1 MPEIDK
7 RIHARAEEILDPL
20 LRAHGRDP
28 ADYTSSEY
36 TLACKKA
43 EDEMPP
49 PDVVADETL
58 VARIERLEA
67 RAGLRRPA
75 TPIRSGIVKRI
86 GDDRWLL
93 GNREMTTE
101 ELDQDLDRQGK
112 LAEERNQLDRE
123 LGFDQPQVI
132 GQEIH
137 DQAMQ
142 NLKSRGIL
150 APSQKEILAAYIE
163 AQDS

>member
-1 MPEIDK
+1 MPETDE
-7 RIHARAEEILDPL
+7 RIHELAEAILAPL
-20 LRAHGRDP
+20 LAAQGRDP
-28 ADYTSSEY
+28 HDYTSMEY
-36 TLACKKA
+36 TLAAEKA
-43 EDEMPP
+43 QAEIPP
-49 PDVVADETL
+49 PEVVADETL

-67 RAGLRRPA
+67 RAGLRRNP

-93 GNREMTTE
+93 GAREMTTA
-101 ELDQDLDRQGK
+101 ELDQELDRQGK
-112 LAEERNQLDRE
+112 LIEERNQLDRE
-123 LGFDQPQVI
+123 LGFDQPPVI

-137 DQAMQ
+137 DKAMQ

-150 APSQKEILAAYIE
+150 APSEKEILAAYIE